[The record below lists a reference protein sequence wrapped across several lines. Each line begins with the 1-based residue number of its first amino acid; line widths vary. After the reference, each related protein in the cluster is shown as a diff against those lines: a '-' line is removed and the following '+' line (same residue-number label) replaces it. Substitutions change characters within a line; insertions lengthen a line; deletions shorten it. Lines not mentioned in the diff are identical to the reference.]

1 MCARAH
7 RHDIQY
13 CIATSEL
20 EETMSGK
27 WTSLMISGVVA
38 LGASTAVPAQ
48 DFIRAED
55 AYTYRIARAP
65 DWDPAADEGRCR
77 LRVFVDDRARIN
89 LRGDQIIVETRSGRR
104 SFDQGSHCTQ
114 PLPYHRV
121 DDFRVTSERGRGSV
135 ANVRIPNRRND
146 YTGSIVI
153 DDPQSGG
160 DTYVIEVA
168 WRNPEDRP
176 AVAAAPVASPYF
188 DETRACQDR
197 VRRDFLA
204 RNPDDAYI
212 EFTGVPVREEVGPN
226 RERIIGDGWARNRAE
241 SRPMT
246 YECLL
251 NERNDRVLASSYEM
265 RGRRYSAL
273 R

>member
-1 MCARAH
+1 MN
-7 RHDIQY
+7 
-13 CIATSEL
+13 
-20 EETMSGK
+20 GK
-27 WTSLMISGVVA
+27 WIGLLFSGAAA
-38 LGASTAVPAQ
+38 LGASAAVLAQ
-48 DFIRAED
+48 DYPRAETH
-55 AYTYRIARAP
+55 TYRIARAP
-65 DWDPAADEGRCR
+65 DWDPAAPDGSCR

-104 SFDQGSHCTQ
+104 SFDQGSRCTQ
-114 PLPYHRV
+114 PLPFHRV
-121 DDFRVTSERGRGSV
+121 EDFRVTSERGRGTV
-135 ANVRIPNRRND
+135 ADVRIPNRRNNF
-146 YTGSIVI
+146 TGSILV
-153 DDPQSGG
+153 DDPQNGG
-160 DTYVIEVA
+160 DTYVIDIA

-176 AVAAAPVASPYF
+176 PVAMAEPSPWF

-212 EFTGVPVREEVGPN
+212 EFTGAPVREALGPN
-226 RERIIGDGWARNRAE
+226 RERVIGEGWARDRDE

-251 NERNDRVLASSYEM
+251 NERTNRVLASSYEM
-265 RGRRYSAL
+265 RGRRYSSL